1 MTPRAVARIPAWLW
15 IAALAALPYLAVL
28 GGPFQFDDH
37 SMLRLTAVSTPDGW
51 TRLLR
56 IDESRP
62 LTILSFWANFQVAGQ
77 RSPMLWHAV
86 NLLLHVANSIL
97 AWRVLAAWVAP
108 SRAAL
113 AAACIFAAHPLQAE
127 PVCYIFARSTLLA
140 AFFCLTAL
148 LLWNRASRWWAA
160 IAFALALLSKEECV
174 AFPLFL
180 LLLNWAQ
187 RRTRAEWPAIGAM
200 LALSAAAGLRVLHAT
215 SSIAGSG
222 AGFGATQTPWTYF
235 TAQGV
240 AILRYLRLLIVPY
253 PLTVDP
259 QIDATP
265 LAAGVAWLA
274 VAAAI
279 ALAIRFARSFEP
291 AMWFL
296 GGLLLLAPSSSFLP
310 ADDLAAD
317 RRLYLPM
324 LAFAACLALL
334 AERLPW
340 KRASLAFVAML
351 CGLLVWQ
358 VHHWTSETLLW
369 QQAVV
374 AHRLTVGRSLPS
386 R

>member
-1 MTPRAVARIPAWLW
+1 M
-15 IAALAALPYLAVL
+15 
-28 GGPFQFDDH
+28 
-37 SMLRLTAVSTPDGW
+37 
-51 TRLLR
+51 
-56 IDESRP
+56 
-62 LTILSFWANFQVAGQ
+62 
-77 RSPMLWHAV
+77 
-86 NLLLHVANSIL
+86 
-97 AWRVLAAWVAP
+97 
-108 SRAAL
+108 
-113 AAACIFAAHPLQAE
+113 
-127 PVCYIFARSTLLA
+127 
-140 AFFCLTAL
+140 
-148 LLWNRASRWWAA
+148 
-160 IAFALALLSKEECV
+160 

-279 ALAIRFARSFEP
+279 ALAIRFARSFAP
-291 AMWFL
+291 ATWFL

-358 VHHWTSETLLW
+358 VHHWTSERLLW
-369 QQAVV
+369 QQAVDWAPDKVRPRIQLACAAATPAESARILDEAAARFPANADIPNESGRIQLESGNV
-374 AHRLTVGRSLPS
+374 AEALSSFGRALALSPNNPLFLNNRGVALAALGQSEAARADFRRALAVDPCLRDAHDNLTRAGAESRRPPS
-386 R
+386 CP